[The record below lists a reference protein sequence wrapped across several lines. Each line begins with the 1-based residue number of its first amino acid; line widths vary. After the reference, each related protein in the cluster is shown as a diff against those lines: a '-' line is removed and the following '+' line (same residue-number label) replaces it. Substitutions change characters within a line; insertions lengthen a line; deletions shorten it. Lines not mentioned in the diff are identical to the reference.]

1 MLIEYLQ
8 DAEYAMFEARNQV
21 SGSDADFV
29 SREDL
34 EKIRVQI
41 ECIVKKANEAKAA

>member
-8 DAEYAMFEARNQV
+8 GAEYALFEARNQV
-21 SGSDADFV
+21 SGSDIDFV

-34 EKIRVQI
+34 EKIRVQV
-41 ECIVKKANEAKAA
+41 ESIVKKAIGAKAA